1 MICVFCHKGLKDG
14 YTLHRINEKGVPG
27 IWDYWE
33 HRSLSDKHFDP
44 DLLELF
50 INNIDIFVQVKENWK
65 DHDE

>member
-27 IWDYWE
+27 IWACWE

-44 DLLELF
+44 DLDM
-50 INNIDIFVQVKENWK
+50 IVKVIENATN
-65 DHDE
+65 